1 MVVWVAALVR
11 VLNVVSVVYRVWHLK
26 CDAGLTGIR
35 LPTLGGYIREIALVA
50 VCCSC
55 LFIAAPVKTVFI
67 FCDFAHCTLLLY
79 LLAK

>member
-1 MVVWVAALVR
+1 MLHSYEFSTWSQLYTAF
-11 VLNVVSVVYRVWHLK
+11 WHLK
-26 CDAGLTGIR
+26 CDAGLSGIR
-35 LPTLGGYIREIALVA
+35 LPTLGEYIREVALVA

-67 FCDFAHCTLLLY
+67 FCDFAHCSWLLY